1 MKKTKIVC
9 TMGPNT
15 NDKNI
20 MLELAKNGMDV
31 ARFNFSHGDY
41 AEHQSRLEILKE
53 VRKELDRPVAALLD
67 TKGPEIRTGV
77 LKDGKKVSLKEGQT
91 FTLTTREIVGD
102 ETITH
107 INYSGLNEDV
117 AAGNKILIDD
127 GLIELEVVKVDGTE
141 IVCTVINGGELGEKK
156 GVNVPNVKIKL
167 PALTEKDKEDI
178 RFGIRQGF
186 DFIAASFVRTAD
198 CIREIKEMLD
208 AEGSAIKVIAKIENA
223 EGIENLDEI
232 IAVADG
238 IMVARGDMGVEIPAQ
253 EVPHIQKEII
263 RKCNEACKTVIT
275 ATQMLDSMIRNPRPT
290 RAEVTDVA
298 NAVYDGTDAV
308 MLSGETAMGKYPIDA
323 LKMMVS
329 IVEET
334 EAYLDY
340 SAYRRRKETEENMKN
355 ISNAVCSASVS
366 TAHDIGADYII
377 APSITGFT
385 SMMLSKWR
393 PAARIIGMSPST
405 TTVRQMML
413 QWGVTPVWSR
423 RAESTD
429 ELIENSLEE
438 LKSGNVINSGDL
450 AVITAGIVTYARRHE
465 AATATNIMRVVSVD

>member
-1 MKKTKIVC
+1 MLIDLKMGKITHQDV
-9 TMGPNT
+9 GQI
-15 NDKNI
+15 DKYVR
-20 MLELAKNGMDV
+20 MYDELKC
-31 ARFNFSHGDY
+31 
-41 AEHQSRLEILKE
+41 
-53 VRKELDRPVAALLD
+53 
-67 TKGPEIRTGV
+67 
-77 LKDGKKVSLKEGQT
+77 KEGDNP
-91 FTLTTREIVGD
+91 TLGILLCAETDEDIARYSVLHDNDRLFMSKYLTYLPTKEQLKAEI
-102 ETITH
+102 ERQ
-107 INYSGLNEDV
+107 
-117 AAGNKILIDD
+117 K
-127 GLIELEVVKVDGTE
+127 E
-141 IVCTVINGGELGEKK
+141 IFYMQH
-156 GVNVPNVKIKL
+156 
-167 PALTEKDKEDI
+167 PALSEKDKEDI
-178 RFGIRQGF
+178 RFGIKQGF

-198 CIREIKEMLD
+198 CIREIKSMLD
-208 AEGSAIKVIAKIENA
+208 SEGSAIKVIAKIENA
-223 EGIENLDEI
+223 EGIDNLDEI

-340 SAYRRRKETEENMKN
+340 SAYRRRKVTEENMKN